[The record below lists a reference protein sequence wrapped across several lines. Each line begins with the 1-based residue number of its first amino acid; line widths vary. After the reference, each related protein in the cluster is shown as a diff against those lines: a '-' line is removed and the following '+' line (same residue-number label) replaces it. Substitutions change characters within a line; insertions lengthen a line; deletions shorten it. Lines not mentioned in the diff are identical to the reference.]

1 MRMLRQKF
9 DHDNENVYILKQVWY
24 KDCLQFLQFL
34 LIIVSNKRASLL
46 TTLEKKIYPTKG
58 ILTHFSSDFNS
69 RMTPELLRAHECS
82 CLTRTKSVK
91 M

>member
-1 MRMLRQKF
+1 MLRQKF
-9 DHDNENVYILKQVWY
+9 DHDNENVFWYILKQVWY

-34 LIIVSNKRASLL
+34 LIVVSNKRASLL
-46 TTLEKKIYPTKG
+46 ITFEKKIYPTKG
-58 ILTHFSSDFNS
+58 ILTHASSDFSS